1 MKDRN
6 NEPRWNPVEHYKND
20 TVANKYDEVR
30 FSSLSG
36 RIFNYL
42 EKRIIKKC
50 FQDLSP
56 NTTVLDLPCG
66 TGRLAEAIL
75 ELGLKVH
82 GADVSPEMLEVAKNR
97 LKNFGSHFDTEIIN
111 AFKMRQYNPQY
122 EAALCARVLMH
133 FPLDEQVAFLRGVAS
148 VVNKRIVINHSLDS
162 PYQRFRRLIK
172 KLLGHPKSVNF
183 PISNTEIKQLLS
195 EAGFVEIKRIRMNAL
210 ISEAIYIIAERVD

>member
-1 MKDRN
+1 MKN
-6 NEPRWNPVEHYKND
+6 KSNEGGWNPVEHYKND
-20 TVANKYDEVR
+20 IVANKYDEVR

-36 RIFNYL
+36 QIFNYL
-42 EKRIIKKC
+42 EKKIIKKC

-82 GADVSPEMLEVAKNR
+82 GADVSSEMLEVAKNK
-97 LKNFGSHFDTEIIN
+97 LKSFGNRFDTEILN
-111 AFKMRQYNPQY
+111 AFKMTKHNPQY
-122 EAALCARVLMH
+122 EEAICTRVLMN
-133 FPLDEQVAFLRGVAS
+133 FPLNEQIVFLRGVTS
-148 VVNKRIVINHSLDS
+148 VVRKRIVINHSLNS
-162 PYQRFRRLIK
+162 PYQRFRRSIK

-183 PISNTEIKQLLS
+183 PINNTEIKQLLS
-195 EAGFVEIKRIRMNAL
+195 DVGFVEIKRIRMNAL